1 MRVHAKRPH
10 RRARSLTTSD
20 IARCLSAAFTPIRW
34 PLITAVLGV
43 SIAMGVPV
51 AAGGGEKV
59 FIVNSDD
66 DRRNDG
72 CDATHCNLREAILA
86 ANRSGRGGEIRFGL
100 PGLPYRI
107 HPRSAL
113 PALEGLVLLDGA
125 TQNGTECP
133 APVVQIDGS
142 MIDPDTPVNGLEVL
156 GDGNSVRGLAI
167 TGFSGH
173 GVVVLGEGNLV
184 QCVYSGV
191 DPTGE
196 PAGNG
201 QHGIAV
207 IGGHSST
214 IGGPV
219 PEDGNLLSANGG
231 QGLYVEDA
239 LHTTRQYNA
248 IGVDTSGEPRLPNG
262 NTGLEPIIPPP
273 PPPNGRDPEAIEE
286 ITAEY
291 ERRLADIAARN
302 RDSLHSAGLF
312 EKYVEL
318 LSVRGERVQPADLT
332 ELIAALSREPDLYA
346 AFTGEAAAVLA
357 DADAVAAA
365 EIDRA
370 GRGFR
375 QSVASLGRDA
385 EPVPEDSGDLLGELL
400 ATRAPEDFTVS
411 GEPSTVIAVEGGVP
425 GPITLDP
432 LRWHSLQTYGPQT
445 FNSTVS
451 NSVTPLRVCI
461 GETTVCEWPIAYDFL
476 PGEMELLWQSPT
488 FSAQELSDIVTENG
502 YTLELFVNG
511 IKLLKGPPFGSPSVD
526 PEVAANQGY
535 WAVSWFTE
543 PCPQNN
549 NCLSVAV
556 AARKKLA
563 NVPQPWTFTIRIR
576 EVTELD
582 TPQIIGIDEFG
593 NPILATHSYETLD
606 ETSRVIE
613 PSPVSGGQHWF
624 TEALVDTFY
633 HPRCSDCHG
642 FGTIENLAVH
652 HNLGG
657 DTQSFIA
664 ATDAHLEPSA
674 YVPGA
679 HVIACENCHTVPLKD
694 SHGHP
699 FHETDW
705 IAPYQDLDVDWSQKT
720 PAQICARVITNLPTK
735 ELRRQHFHGDGRL
748 FWAIE
753 NPWVVSH
760 SLDPAPPDDFDEF
773 LRRVD
778 LWNAFGAPCP

>member
-1 MRVHAKRPH
+1 MSVHAECLH
-10 RRARSLTTSD
+10 RRARSLTPSA

-34 PLITAVLGV
+34 PLITAILGV
-43 SIAMGVPV
+43 IMAMGVPT
-51 AAGGGEKV
+51 AAVGDDKV

-72 CDATHCNLREAILA
+72 CDAAHCNLREAILA
-86 ANRSGRGGEIRFGL
+86 ANKSGRGGEIRFDL
-100 PGLPYRI
+100 PGFPYRI
-107 HPRSAL
+107 HPSSAL
-113 PALEGLVLLDGA
+113 PAMQGLVVLDGA
-125 TQNGTECP
+125 SQEGTECP
-133 APVVQIDGS
+133 TPVVHIDGS
-142 MIDPDTPVNGLEVL
+142 RIDLDTPVNGLEVL

-167 TGFSGH
+167 TGFNGH

-184 QCVYSGV
+184 QCLYVGV

-196 PAGNG
+196 PAGNDR
-201 QHGIAV
+201 HGIAV
-207 IGGHSST
+207 IGGHSNT
-214 IGGPV
+214 IGGPM

-239 LHTTRQYNA
+239 LYTTRQYNA
-248 IGVDTSGEPRLPNG
+248 IGVDSLGEPRLPNG

-273 PPPNGRDPEAIEE
+273 PPLNERNPEAVEE

-291 ERRLADIAARN
+291 EQQLADIAAKN
-302 RDSLHSAGLF
+302 RDSLESSGLF
-312 EKYVEL
+312 EKYVAL
-318 LSVRGERVQPADLT
+318 LSGRDQRVQPADLT

-346 AFTGEAAAVLA
+346 AFTSEAAAVLG
-357 DADAVAAA
+357 DADAAAAA

-385 EPVPEDSGDLLGELL
+385 EPVPQDSGDLLGELL
-400 ATRAPEDFTVS
+400 ATRAPENFTVS
-411 GEPSTVIAVEGGVP
+411 GEPSKVVAVEGAP
-425 GPITLDP
+425 DPITVDP
-432 LRWHSLQTYGPQT
+432 LRWHSLQTYGPLT
-445 FNSTVS
+445 FNSEVS
-451 NSVTPLRVCI
+451 SSKTPLRVCI
-461 GETTVCEWPIAYDFL
+461 GETTVCQWPIAYDFL
-476 PGEMELLWQSPT
+476 PGEMELLWQST
-488 FSAQELSDIVTENG
+488 AFSAQELSDIVTENG
-502 YTLELFVNG
+502 YILELFVNG
-511 IKLLKGPPFGSPSVD
+511 LKLLKGPPFGSPSVD

-535 WAVSWFTE
+535 WAVSWFTD

-549 NCLSVAV
+549 NCLSMVV

-563 NVPQPWTFTIRIR
+563 NVPQPWTFMIRIR
-576 EVTELD
+576 KVTELD
-582 TPQIIGIDEFG
+582 TPQIIGVDDFG

-613 PSPVSGGQHWF
+613 PNPVSGGQHWF

-642 FGTIENLAVH
+642 FGTIDNLATH
-652 HNLGG
+652 HNMGG
-657 DTQSFIA
+657 GTPAFIA
-664 ATDAHLEPSA
+664 GTDAHLEPSA

-679 HVIACENCHTVPLKD
+679 HVIACYSCHYVPKQD

-705 IAPYQDLDVDWSQKT
+705 IAPYQDLDVNWSEKT
-720 PAQICARVITNLPTK
+720 PAQICARVIANLPTFA
-735 ELRRQHFHGDGRL
+735 LRHQHFHGDGRL

-753 NPWVVSH
+753 NPWIISQ
-760 SLDPAPPDDFDEF
+760 SLDPAPPNDFDEF

-778 LWNAFGAPCP
+778 LWNSFGASCP